1 MAVIFFAICGKNFVM
16 NFYLPTPNGVCFIK
30 DGKCVLSCINESGK
44 KKLQSKKIK
53 YYFLNMPFLRGLQY
67 FFIGIYLMF
76 FSIIENKKMYFVKKS
91 KILHILQKV
100 IFFVS
105 GISFL
110 IVYAYFCVGFLP
122 SYLGFLFFGAR
133 ANGLLRNLL
142 IAILKILAINLFF
155 FLLRFFFQFCEILK
169 FNYAIEKSLK
179 KSKKESVSPNFLN
192 FLLFVF
198 FLDVFVITLCGADYG
213 FFLNLFF
220 HIFVLIVT
228 ISISYEIL
236 LLVSKFSRFNILP
249 IFVFIK
255 SSKTH
260 DEIVQICQTEMNFLQ
275 KGRGFMT
282 DEKEIAFAVL
292 YNEVRNKL
300 SLAGIND
307 KSDAEWIIATV
318 LNKSRSEIKL
328 VTSVSEKQY
337 KEIMKATERRADGE
351 SVDNIFG
358 FTEFFGLRFDVNK
371 KVLTPRMET
380 EILVEL
386 VLAVQK
392 EYKNCSILD
401 IGTGSGAIAIS
412 LAKNSDAEVTAVD
425 ISKDALAVA
434 TSNAKKIGVNIEF
447 LHSNL
452 FDGLKRKRKFDI
464 IVSNPPYIPTAEIEK
479 LDKHVRTCDPI
490 LALDGGQDGLDFYRE
505 IISQSKDRL
514 NPDGQVFFEI
524 GKGQASAVR
533 KLLRE
538 NGYKNIKTTKD
549 YNNVERIVSGKL

>member
-1 MAVIFFAICGKNFVM
+1 MFFAI
-16 NFYLPTPNGVCFIK
+16 
-30 DGKCVLSCINESGK
+30 
-44 KKLQSKKIK
+44 LQ
-53 YYFLNMPFLRGLQY
+53 
-67 FFIGIYLMF
+67 
-76 FSIIENKKMYFVKKS
+76 NKKMFFLKKT
-91 KILHILQKV
+91 KETKLWIKCL
-100 IFFVS
+100 FFAS

-110 IVYAYFCVGFLP
+110 LVYAYFFVGFLP
-122 SYLGFLFFGAR
+122 SHLAFLIFDAR
-133 ANGLLRNLL
+133 ANFYLRNFT
-142 IAILKILAINLFF
+142 IAIFKVFFISLFF
-155 FLLRFFFQFCEILK
+155 VLFRFVFQFCEILR
-169 FNYAIEKSLK
+169 FNYAIEKSLRK
-179 KSKKESVSPNFLN
+179 QKRDNMSPNFLN

-198 FLDVFVITLCGADYG
+198 FLDVFVITLLGVDFG
-213 FFLNLFF
+213 ILLNFVF
-220 HIFVLIVT
+220 HLFVLILS
-228 ISISYEIL
+228 ISLSYEIL
-236 LLVSKFSRFNILP
+236 TLFSRFSWIGVLP
-249 IFVFIK
+249 FFVFAK

-260 DEIVQICQTEMNFLQ
+260 NEVVQICQTEMNFLQ
-275 KGRGFMT
+275 KGREFMA
-282 DEKEIAFAVL
+282 DEKEISFAVL

-300 SLAGIND
+300 SLAGVND

-318 LNKSRSEIKL
+318 LDKSRSEIKL
-328 VTSVSEKQY
+328 VPSVSEKQY
-337 KEIMKATERRADGE
+337 KEIMKATERRANGE

-386 VLAVQK
+386 VLNEAKKQ
-392 EYKNCSILD
+392 KNCEILD

-412 LAKNSDAEVTAVD
+412 LAKNSDACVTAVD

-434 TSNAKKIGVNIEF
+434 ASNAKKNGVLVEF

-479 LDKHVRTCDPI
+479 LDKNVRVCDPI

-505 IISQSKDRL
+505 IILKAKDRL
-514 NPDGQVFFEI
+514 RSDGQIFFEI
-524 GKGQASAVR
+524 GKGQAAAVR

-549 YNNVERIVSGKL
+549 YNNIERIVSGKL